1 MDMVSGMAMM
11 RRMPRAAA
19 MAARPM
25 PVLPEVGSM
34 STVSPSITPRSS
46 ASSIIAFAMRS
57 LMEPAGL
64 NDSTLPT
71 MVASRLLFAS

>member
-1 MDMVSGMAMM
+1 MDIVSGMVMM

-19 MAARPM
+19 RAARPM

-34 STVSPSITPRSS
+34 STVSSSILPAAS

-57 LMEPAGL
+57 LTEPAGL

>member
-1 MDMVSGMAMM
+1 M
-11 RRMPRAAA
+11 
-19 MAARPM
+19 PM

-71 MVASRLLFAS
+71 MRAFRPWFFS